1 MSSLLR
7 VAGSVYDLILNATPA
22 NQLNVL
28 LAWLVAQG
36 IALVTAVPEVDG
48 LYCVQ
53 EVAVFKVYQSVW
65 NASDGIFQSQLVYT
79 LQWLSAP
86 V

>member
-7 VAGSVYDLILNATPA
+7 VAGSTYDLILTTAPA
-22 NQLNVL
+22 NTLNAL

-36 IALVTAVPEVDG
+36 ISLVPAVPEAAG

-53 EVAVFKVYQSVW
+53 DVAVFKVFQSVW
-65 NASDGIFQSQLVYT
+65 NVSDGLFQSQLVYT
-79 LQWLSAP
+79 LQWLAAP
-86 V
+86 A